1 MKKSLLP
8 FIVPRSSFLFID
20 SLRRFSVRLRA
31 SFCTSSKHRKRA
43 GGGTRIE
50 RRADSRKA
58 KIMSTNETATRGV
71 NAGAP
76 VAKDAPTEQQASQAG
91 APKRFEKGQTVCN
104 EKNEKGKLHNGHLKQ
119 VSPIREDARQ
129 HMRGDDL
136 LYRCQTCGTLYMG
149 PPLGHVRDPR
159 KQARYVQS
167 ELVDILEAAG
177 GTLPAFKKSET
188 GAWVPVGEAA
198 PHAAPAA
205 PAKPAAAK
213 PAPDAAAP
221 AATTPAPDGETPEQK
236 RARIIAEAKA
246 KAAARMAGGAP
257 AQKSGTTD
265 APTAPAAASP
275 APAASADAPA
285 GETAEEKR
293 ARMMAEVKA
302 KAAAKMAAAKGGV
315 ANAASDPP
323 AAAPP
328 TVAAKPTPPAAP
340 TPTASTDAPADET
353 PEQKRARMMAEI
365 KAKAAARMAGK
376 NSPGGAKTGGET
388 SIDTPPTTAQPPSPT
403 SGTDSSAAADAHR
416 PAAEAQATT
425 GQASAAPLS
434 PAAATASPAAGAE
447 TPADLAPDAS
457 TELTP
462 GAPGDERTT
471 DEDTAG

>member
-1 MKKSLLP
+1 
-8 FIVPRSSFLFID
+8 
-20 SLRRFSVRLRA
+20 
-31 SFCTSSKHRKRA
+31 
-43 GGGTRIE
+43 
-50 RRADSRKA
+50 
-58 KIMSTNETATRGV
+58 MSTNEIARPGV

-76 VAKDAPTEQQASQAG
+76 VAKDAPTEQQASQPG

-119 VSPIREDARQ
+119 VSPIREEARQ

-188 GAWVPVGEAA
+188 GAWVPVGQPA

-205 PAKPAAAK
+205 SAAPPPAKPATAT
-213 PAPDAAAP
+213 PAAAP
-221 AATTPAPDGETPEQK
+221 AVATTASATDGETPEQK

-246 KAAARMAGGAP
+246 KAATRMAGGAN
-257 AQKSGTTD
+257 AQSD
-265 APTAPAAASP
+265 AAAAPSTPTASP
-275 APAASADAPA
+275 APSAPD
-285 GETAEEKR
+285 GETADERR

-302 KAAAKMAAAKGGV
+302 KAAARMAGKAGEPPTPKPPATNSETAATNSETATTGSETV
-315 ANAASDPP
+315 AASPTP
-323 AAAPP
+323 AAAAAPP
-328 TVAAKPTPPAAP
+328 VAP
-340 TPTASTDAPADET
+340 TAATAPPVPSGDET
-353 PEQKRARMMAEI
+353 AEEKRARQMAEI
-365 KAKAAARMAGK
+365 KAKAAARMAAK
-376 NSPGGAKTGGET
+376 NSSGGAKTGGET
-388 SIDTPPTTAQPPSPT
+388 SIAMPPTTAQPPSPT
-403 SGTDSSAAADAHR
+403 SGTDSSTAADAHR
-416 PAAEAQATT
+416 PAAEAQAAT

-462 GAPGDERTT
+462 GAPRDERAAD
-471 DEDTAG
+471 DEDAGG